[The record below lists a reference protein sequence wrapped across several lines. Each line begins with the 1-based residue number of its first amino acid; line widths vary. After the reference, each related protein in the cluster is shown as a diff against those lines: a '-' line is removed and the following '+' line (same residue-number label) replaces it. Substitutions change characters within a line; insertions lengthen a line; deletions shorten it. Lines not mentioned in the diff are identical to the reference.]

1 MRAAVKWGTLTGV
14 GTYLVIRVALTL
26 LSIAIFGNAPAD
38 PQHPAL
44 IILGCL
50 GLFAMLFMFSAA
62 GYFTGRDTLRP
73 ALGAVAGMISLA
85 VNQVLTL
92 IYSPG
97 ATSSATTA
105 PSTSSVPVAGQILLQ
120 GIAGLLVFSGA
131 ALMGWL
137 GGRPGAQN
145 ARKKL
150 AAENATASD
159 RDAESVR
166 SGL

>member
-1 MRAAVKWGTLTGV
+1 MRAAIKWGTLTGAV
-14 GTYLVIRVALTL
+14 TYLVIRVALTL

-97 ATSSATTA
+97 AA
-105 PSTSSVPVAGQILLQ
+105 PSTTRASSPSPIPVVGQFLLQ
-120 GIAGLLVFSGA
+120 AVAGLLVFSGA

-145 ARKKL
+145 ARKKVASAK
-150 AAENATASD
+150 AAADAGNAK
-159 RDAESVR
+159 SVR